1 MSEQNRKADSANLSG
16 GSAGA
21 GIVGDLADA
30 EIVDSGDAMS
40 EAIEPKT
47 KPKNLARRERLNP
60 DWPIR
65 IYTYDCWV
73 VTEAPPEVWGTPI
86 AERLRE
92 RRERMAGKP
101 PQELWDTAKLMQSL
115 WNELCAEFQKASAAD
130 LKDESGKSL
139 LSKEERKAIYAP
151 LDLKPLR
158 AIAQRYAGQLPSDCY
173 YAVVDR
179 FLVTFKEWRESAKVK
194 RKNPKVKGPPRPKFS
209 LDKINIPLV
218 LMAGKPTNWLAEN
231 SGHAWVRNTLAL
243 KPAPGEAPSAAYWQ
257 NGRFNV
263 GINRTPI
270 NLHVA
275 LHRDLPEVGRIK
287 RVSLVGVRE
296 KAFGWSWKLQ
306 VQVEH
311 PPLPVLPEVGRVA
324 GLDLGWRVREGGLR
338 LGVLTDQSGNST
350 ELKLPFAFGNAN
362 ARRRSEWAKA
372 KGLDD
377 HTIADWRD
385 IWEWQRRAD
394 AWKDRCKQQLAGI
407 PAEMREVWPEEAR
420 RSYGALRK
428 MGVGGLRRLR
438 RLLRE
443 AGIEDA
449 AVTALTEWQ
458 GTAER
463 YSRWIRGAQL
473 NAVRH
478 RNDHYRKKA
487 DWIAR
492 NFDVIAWESDLG
504 LKEMA
509 EEDSG
514 QYAIENAKTYRHLA
528 SLSTLRL
535 FIAEAMKKNGR
546 KIEPVKSAWTNR
558 CRFCGEYLEPT
569 SKRLVVCGNGHT
581 NDIDEAAAAFLCNQ
595 IEGIASTGGEKAE
608 IPAQLSRYLQPLA

>member
-1 MSEQNRKADSANLSG
+1 MTTT
-16 GSAGA
+16 
-21 GIVGDLADA
+21 
-30 EIVDSGDAMS
+30 
-40 EAIEPKT
+40 EPKN

-65 IYTYDCWV
+65 IFTYDCW
-73 VTEAPPEVWGTPI
+73 PI
-86 AERLRE
+86 GGEL
-92 RRERMAGKP
+92 
-101 PQELWDTAKLMQSL
+101 PQELWNTARLMQSL
-115 WNELCAEFQKASAAD
+115 WNELCIEFQKASAAD
-130 LKDESGKSL
+130 LKDDNGKSL
-139 LSKEERKAIYAP
+139 LSKEERKAAYAP

-158 AIAQRYAGQLPSDCY
+158 AIAKRYNGQIPSDCY

-179 FLVTFKEWRESAKVK
+179 FLVTFKEWR
-194 RKNPKVKGPPRPKFS
+194 KNPKVKGVPCPKFG

-218 LMAGKPTNWLAEN
+218 LMAGQPTSWLAEN
-231 SGHAWVRNTLAL
+231 SGHAWVKNTLAL
-243 KPAPGEAPSAAYWQ
+243 KPAPGEAPSDAYFQ

-275 LHRDLPEVGRIK
+275 YHRDLPEVGRIK

-311 PPLPVLPEVGRVA
+311 PPLPVLPEAGRVA
-324 GLDLGWRVREGGLR
+324 GLDLGWRVREDGLR
-338 LGVLTDQSGNST
+338 IGVLTDQSGNSV

-372 KGLDD
+372 KGMDD

-394 AWKDRCKQQLAGI
+394 EWKDLCKQRLAGI
-407 PAEMREVWPEEAR
+407 PIELREAWPEEAR
-420 RSYGALRK
+420 RSYGALQK

-438 RLLRE
+438 RLLVE
-443 AGIEDA
+443 AGIDDI
-449 AVTALTEWQ
+449 AVLILTEWQ
-458 GTAER
+458 GKAEQ

-473 NAVRH
+473 NANQH
-478 RNDHYRKKA
+478 RTDHYRKLA

-492 NFDVIAWESDLG
+492 NFDAIAWESDLG

-535 FIAEAMKKNGR
+535 FIAEAVKKHGR
-546 KIEPVKSAWTNR
+546 RIAPVKAAWTNR
-558 CRFCGEYLEPT
+558 CRFCGEYLEPS
-569 SKRLVVCGNGHT
+569 SKRLVVCANGHT
-581 NDIDEAAAAFLCNQ
+581 NDIDEAAAAFLCGH
-595 IEGIASTGGEKAE
+595 IEASASTGAE
-608 IPAQLSRYLQPLA
+608 R